1 MNAALPFMRLP
12 ARTTGEKIRVLVVDD
27 SLVIRHLVRQ
37 ALSEEPRIEVV
48 GADADGIAALEHIPQ
63 LKPDVVTLDIEM
75 PRMDGLETLRHIR
88 QDHPRLRTIMFST
101 LTTRGAAVTLEALS
115 LGADDYVP
123 KAANSGSLDKSL
135 GSLRNDLVPKILQ
148 FFAQPHQIDVV
159 SKAVASPPPVR
170 LARRPRVVA
179 IGVSTGGPNA
189 LAATIPLLPAHLPVP
204 VLVVQH
210 MPAMFTRM
218 LADRLNSSS
227 RLPVSEAEDDVEI
240 KPGRIWIAKGDHH
253 FAVRRVG
260 DTVRSVLHR
269 GPHENSCRP
278 SVDVLFRSLAAV
290 YASDVLAVVLTGMGN
305 DGLRGVRDLKAA
317 GAHAIVQ
324 DMATSVV
331 WGMPG
336 SIASAGMADRVLPL
350 DQIAPEIVRLA
361 GN

>member
-1 MNAALPFMRLP
+1 
-12 ARTTGEKIRVLVVDD
+12 
-27 SLVIRHLVRQ
+27 
-37 ALSEEPRIEVV
+37 
-48 GADADGIAALEHIPQ
+48 
-63 LKPDVVTLDIEM
+63 
-75 PRMDGLETLRHIR
+75 
-88 QDHPRLRTIMFST
+88 MFST

-135 GSLRNDLVPKILQ
+135 GTLRNDLVPKILQ
-148 FFAQPHQIDVV
+148 FFTQLH
-159 SKAVASPPPVR
+159 PPPALPKLVPAVPSGR
-170 LARRPRVVA
+170 PARRPRVVA

-189 LAATIPLLPAHLPVP
+189 LAATIPLLPAKLPVP

-227 RLPVSEAEDDVEI
+227 RLPVAEAEDDVEI
-240 KPGRIWIAKGDHH
+240 TPGRVWIAKGDHH
-253 FAVRRVG
+253 FTVRRVG
-260 DTVRSVLHR
+260 DSVRSVLHR

-290 YASDVLAVVLTGMGN
+290 YGSDVLAVVLTGMGS

-317 GAHAIVQ
+317 GAQSIVQ